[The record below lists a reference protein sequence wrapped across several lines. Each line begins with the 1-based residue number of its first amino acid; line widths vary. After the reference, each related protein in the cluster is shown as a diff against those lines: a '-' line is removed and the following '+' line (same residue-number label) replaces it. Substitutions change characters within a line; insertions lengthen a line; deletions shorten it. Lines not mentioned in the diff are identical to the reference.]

1 MRRPLAKTMKNTI
14 ASALVW
20 FRRDL
25 RNFDH
30 AALHHALQRAQA
42 VHCAFIFD
50 KDILDPLKDPAMGGG
65 RVDRRVA
72 FLHASLTELDAA
84 LRAQGGGL
92 IVRHA
97 RAVDEIPRLAAEL
110 GVDAVFTNHDY
121 EPAAVER
128 DAAVARALANDGREL
143 LSFKDQV
150 VREKEEVLTLAGK
163 SFTVFTPYKN
173 AWLKSFQLPSG
184 GLDTTLLPNF
194 GCTPAAGQL
203 QAPTAA
209 AAASSSLPS
218 LAQLGFDEV
227 DLAALKIPT
236 GMSGAQALLDDFLP
250 RMARYGSTRDYPSVK
265 GPSYLS
271 VHLRFGTM
279 SIRALA
285 RHAMQ
290 AIQSGT
296 GGEGAAVWLAE
307 LVWRDFY
314 FMILHHN
321 PHVVGGAFK
330 PEYDRIAWEEGAA
343 ADADFAAWCE
353 GRTGYPLV
361 DAAMLQLNQ
370 TGYMHN
376 RLRMVTACFLI
387 KDLGIDWRRGEAYF
401 ARQLND
407 FDLAAN
413 NGGWQWASSSGC
425 DAQPYFRIF
434 NPITQS
440 EKFDPEGK
448 FIKRYLPQLAK
459 LDAKH
464 VHAPWLAPEMTLQM
478 AGVTLGANYPR
489 PVVAHDEARKRTLE
503 RYAVVKKS

>member
-1 MRRPLAKTMKNTI
+1 MFRRAIKTMKNTMT
-14 ASALVW
+14 SALVW

-30 AALHHALQRAQA
+30 AALHAALQRAQT
-42 VHCAFIFD
+42 VYCAFIFD
-50 KDILDPLKDPAMGGG
+50 KDILDPLLADG
-65 RVDRRVA
+65 RADRRVA
-72 FLHASLTELDAA
+72 FIHASLRELDAA
-84 LRAQGGGL
+84 LRAQGGGM

-97 RAVDEIPRLAAEL
+97 RALDEIPKLAAEL

-121 EPAAVER
+121 EPAAVAR
-128 DAAVARALANDGREL
+128 DAAVAQALTAAGRSL
-143 LSFKDQV
+143 LTFKDQV
-150 VREKEEVLTLAGK
+150 IREKDEVLTLAGK

-184 GLDTTLLPNF
+184 GLDTTLLTNHD
-194 GCTPAAGQL
+194 CTPAPGQMKL
-203 QAPTAA
+203 PPGTAPMPT
-209 AAASSSLPS
+209 
-218 LAQLGFDEV
+218 LAQMGFDEV

-236 GMSGAQALLDDFLP
+236 GMSGAQTLLDDFLT
-250 RMARYGSTRDYPSVK
+250 RMSRYRSTRDFPSVK

-271 VHLRFGTM
+271 VHLRFGTV
-279 SIRALA
+279 SIRTLA
-285 RHAMQ
+285 REAMQ
-290 AIQSGT
+290 AIQAGT
-296 GGEGAAVWLAE
+296 GGEGAAGWLAE

-321 PHVVGGAFK
+321 PHVVDGAFK
-330 PEYDRIAWEEGAA
+330 REYDRIVWEEGDA
-343 ADADFAAWCE
+343 ADEAFAAWCE

-401 ARQLND
+401 ARWLND

-413 NGGWQWASSSGC
+413 NGGWQWAASSGC

-434 NPITQS
+434 NPVTQS
-440 EKFDPEGK
+440 EKFDADGK

-459 LDAKH
+459 LDAKYI
-464 VHAPWLAPEMTLQM
+464 HAPWLAPEMSLQM
-478 AGVTLGANYPR
+478 AGITLGKDYPR
-489 PVVAHDEARKRTLE
+489 PIVAHDEARKRTLE
-503 RYAVVKKS
+503 RYAVVKK

>member
-1 MRRPLAKTMKNTI
+1 
-14 ASALVW
+14 
-20 FRRDL
+20 
-25 RNFDH
+25 
-30 AALHHALQRAQA
+30 
-42 VHCAFIFD
+42 
-50 KDILDPLKDPAMGGG
+50 MGGG
-65 RVDRRVA
+65 RLDRRVA

-92 IVRHA
+92 IVRHS

-128 DAAVARALANDGREL
+128 DAAVARALAKDGREL

-150 VREKEEVLTLAGK
+150 VREKDEVLTLAGK

-184 GLDTTLLPNF
+184 AMGGLDTTLLPNF
-194 GCTPAAGQL
+194 DCTPAPGQL
-203 QAPTAA
+203 QAPPAA

-218 LAQLGFDEV
+218 LAQMGFDEV

-250 RMARYGSTRDYPSVK
+250 RMARYRSTRDYPSVK

-478 AGVTLGANYPR
+478 AGVTLGANYSR